1 MTTVLFACARQA
13 RYNAI
18 QNSQQVLH
26 FRQASLQNTEKLQL
40 NIICSPIHDNHHV
53 SEINSYSKTNIFS
66 SILFLSRFLFASF
79 SICFVV
85 PCFFVCCVVHW
96 SLNRVLDI
104 KTNVSWSVKPYW
116 LEYSYWCFGE
126 SGCLHLH
133 SYATQEFC
141 LLLFIVRVI
150 GNTSRYY
157 VGKCRAKKGTL
168 SHYYVSKSYTGTKST
183 TFRDPT
189 LQLMLLSSM
198 CFGTKWNGQ
207 TCKIISKHQWHT
219 KGELHE

>member
-1 MTTVLFACARQA
+1 MKTTKHPTTLSIKGTGNWKPSQHTAGRADDALRGTMPLLPKGIETQVFMTTVLFACAGQA

-66 SILFLSRFLFASF
+66 SILFLSRLLFASF

-116 LEYSYWCFGE
+116 LEYSY
-126 SGCLHLH
+126 
-133 SYATQEFC
+133 
-141 LLLFIVRVI
+141 
-150 GNTSRYY
+150 
-157 VGKCRAKKGTL
+157 
-168 SHYYVSKSYTGTKST
+168 
-183 TFRDPT
+183 
-189 LQLMLLSSM
+189 
-198 CFGTKWNGQ
+198 
-207 TCKIISKHQWHT
+207 
-219 KGELHE
+219 